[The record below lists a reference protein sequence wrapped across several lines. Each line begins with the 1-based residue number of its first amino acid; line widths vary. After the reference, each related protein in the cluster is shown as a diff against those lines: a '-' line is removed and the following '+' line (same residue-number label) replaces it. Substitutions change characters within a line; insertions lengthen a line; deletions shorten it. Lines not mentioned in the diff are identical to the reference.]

1 MDTRLP
7 HPPSSRLAEPAPMKP
22 PAGLWSKFFPFLLWW
37 PLVTRKTLKDDLIAG
52 ITGALIVLPQG
63 VAFATI
69 AGLPPQYGLYAAM
82 VPAIVAAL
90 FGSSWHLVSGPTTA
104 ISIAIF
110 AALSHTAE
118 PGSPHYIQLVL
129 TLTFL
134 VGLFQLILGLARLGA
149 LVNFISHTV
158 VIGFT
163 AGAAIL
169 IAASQ
174 VKNFFG
180 IGIPRGTPFYE
191 IVHQLYLQFFDINP
205 WVLSVSLVTLATGI
219 LTKKYLKKIPYMIA
233 AMVVGSLFA
242 EALVWIEGFDK
253 THIVTVGALPAGL
266 PPLSLPDFSLASLK
280 ATVAAALVITML
292 ALTEAVSI
300 SRAIAV
306 RSEQRIDGN
315 QEFIGQGLA
324 NIVGSFFSAY
334 ASSGSFNRS
343 GVNYEAGAKT
353 PLASVFASLALVLI
367 LLAVAPLAAYLPT
380 AAMAG
385 ILFLVA
391 WGLIDFHHIKH
402 IWHTSKAESAILAT
416 TLIGTLINLEAGIF
430 LGVFLSLL
438 MFLYRT
444 SKPEMV
450 PVVPAPEEGAY
461 HFVRAQGRPEC
472 PQLRILRVTGS
483 LYFGAA
489 SHVQQVLQQIDE
501 DNPLQKSVLLT
512 CSGLSYIDI
521 AGAEVLAQ
529 EARRRRRLGGGLYFY
544 RLNQT
549 NLALLRQGGYLDQ
562 IGPGAF
568 FPVMT
573 NVTGA
578 LYWTLDPNVCRTCKT
593 RIFKECNSGIL
604 PDGLRRQR
612 LLLATDGSEFSH
624 APEAIAIQ
632 LARHF
637 GVTLDVMTMV
647 ETPAEDE
654 IAHARLAQA
663 ERQANLA
670 GVACE
675 TQVRY
680 GKQPV
685 QEIIAASRAADSN
698 ILVIG
703 RRPPKGDIKER
714 LLGDIA
720 QQILIQAPCHVLIAN
735 WRAQPI
741 RRRILLASD
750 GSSISATAAEV
761 ATQIA
766 KALGLPI
773 TVLAA
778 ASTDAERARA
788 EEDLTEKVGLMKIEG
803 IAAEP
808 CLVAQPPAEA
818 ILEAAA
824 RLEADLV
831 VIGNDQRKGL
841 TRKLAGQTTDRVAGG
856 LSCAVL
862 VVKRPPEPDALVE
875 AVHKQA

>member
-1 MDTRLP
+1 MPASRARL
-7 HPPSSRLAEPAPMKP
+7 SRFL
-22 PAGLWSKFFPFLLWW
+22 PFLLWW
-37 PLVTRKTLKDDLIAG
+37 PQVTRKTVRDDLIAG

-63 VAFATI
+63 VAFAII

-82 VPAIVAAL
+82 MPAVVAAL

-104 ISIAIF
+104 ISIAVF
-110 AALSHTAE
+110 AALAHTAE
-118 PGSPHYIQLVL
+118 PGSPQYIQWVL

-134 VGLFQLILGLARLGA
+134 VGVFQLILGIARLGA

-174 VKNFFG
+174 TRNFFG
-180 IGIPRGTPFYE
+180 IDIPRGTPFYE
-191 IVHQLYLQFFDINP
+191 ILHQLVVQFDRINP
-205 WVLSVSLVTLATGI
+205 WVLSVSLITLFTGI
-219 LTKKYLKKIPYMIA
+219 LTRKYFKKIPYMIA

-242 EALVWIEGFDK
+242 EALNLWQGQTVTGIK
-253 THIVTVGALPAGL
+253 TVGALPGGL
-266 PPLSLPDFSLASLK
+266 PPLSMPDFSAAALK
-280 ATVAAALVITML
+280 ATFAPALVITML

-300 SRAIAV
+300 GRAIAV

-315 QEFIGQGLA
+315 QEFIGQGLS

-353 PLASVFASLALVLI
+353 PLASVFASLSLVLI
-367 LLAVAPLAAYLPT
+367 LLVVAPLAAYLPN

-391 WGLIDFHHIKH
+391 WGLIDFHHIRH
-402 IWHTSKAESAILAT
+402 IWHTSKTESAILAT
-416 TLIGTLINLEAGIF
+416 TLVGTLVNLEAGIF

-444 SKPEMV
+444 SKPEMI

-461 HFVRAQGRPEC
+461 HFIRAKGRPEC

-489 SHVQQVLQQIDE
+489 SYVQQVLQQVDE

-512 CSGLSYIDI
+512 CSGLSYLDI
-521 AGAEVLAQ
+521 AGAEMLAQ

-549 NLALLRQGGYLDQ
+549 NMALLRQGGYLDQ

-568 FPVMT
+568 FPVMSK
-573 NVTGA
+573 VTSA

-593 RIFKECNSGIL
+593 RIFDECKRGIL
-604 PDGLRRQR
+604 PDGFRRQR
-612 LLLATDGSEFSH
+612 LLLATDGSEFSR
-624 APEAIAIQ
+624 APEDIAIE
-632 LARHF
+632 LAKSF
-637 GVTLDVMTMV
+637 GVTLDIMTMV
-647 ETPAEDE
+647 ESPADDE
-654 IAHARLAQA
+654 IARARLAQV
-663 ERQANLA
+663 ERKANIA

-675 TQVRY
+675 TTLRY

-685 QEIIAASRAADSN
+685 AEVVAAAYAADSN
-698 ILVIG
+698 ILIIG
-703 RRPPKGDIKER
+703 RRPPRGDIKER
-714 LLGDIA
+714 LVGDVA
-720 QQILIQAPCHVLIAN
+720 QQIIIDSPCHVLVAN
-735 WRAQPI
+735 WRAQAFSQ
-741 RRRILLASD
+741 RILVASD
-750 GSSISATAAEV
+750 GSQISATVTEV
-761 ATQIA
+761 AAQIA
-766 KALGLPI
+766 KATGLPV
-773 TVLAA
+773 TLLAA
-778 ASTDAERARA
+778 AMTDVERGRA
-788 EEDLTEKVGLMKIEG
+788 EEDLAEKLDLLKIEG
-803 IAAEP
+803 INADSRI
-808 CLVAQPPAEA
+808 VAKPP
-818 ILEAAA
+818 EAAIIDTA
-824 RLEADLV
+824 QEIGADLV

-841 TRKLAGQTTDRVAGG
+841 TRTLAGQVTDRVVGG
-856 LSCAVL
+856 LACAVL
-862 VVKRPPEPDALVE
+862 VVKRPPEPDALVA
-875 AVHKQA
+875 AVSKQS

>member
-1 MDTRLP
+1 MPNAIVRL
-7 HPPSSRLAEPAPMKP
+7 SRI
-22 PAGLWSKFFPFLLWW
+22 FPFLRWW
-37 PLVTRKTLKDDLIAG
+37 PLVTKQTLRDDLIAG

-63 VAFATI
+63 VAFAII

-82 VPAIVAAL
+82 VPAIVGAL

-104 ISIAIF
+104 ISIAVF

-118 PGSPHYIQLVL
+118 PGSPQYIQLVL

-134 VGLFQLILGLARLGA
+134 VGVFELILGLARLGA
-149 LVNFISHTV
+149 LVNFISHSV

-180 IGIPRGTPFYE
+180 IPIPRGTPFYE
-191 IVHQLYLQFFDINP
+191 ILHQLFVQFFAINP

-219 LTKKYLKKIPYMIA
+219 LTKKYFKKIPYMIA
-233 AMVVGSLFA
+233 AMIVGSLFA
-242 EALVWIEGFDK
+242 EALNLWQGQEVTGIK
-253 THIVTVGALPAGL
+253 TVGALPAGL
-266 PPLSLPDFSLASLK
+266 PPLSLPDFSPAAIK
-280 ATVAAALVITML
+280 ATLAPALVITML

-300 SRAIAV
+300 ARAIAV

-315 QEFIGQGLA
+315 QEFIGQGLS

-353 PLASVFASLALVLI
+353 PLASVFASLSLVLI

-391 WGLIDFHHIKH
+391 WGLIDFTHITH

-416 TLIGTLINLEAGIF
+416 SLIGTLVNLEAGIF
-430 LGVFLSLL
+430 LGIFLSLL

-444 SKPEMV
+444 SKPEMI

-461 HFVRAQGRPEC
+461 HFVRAKGRPEC

-489 SHVQQVLQQIDE
+489 SHVQAVLQQIDE

-549 NLALLRQGGYLDQ
+549 NMALLRQGGYVDE
-562 IGPGAF
+562 IGAGAF

-604 PDGLRRQR
+604 PDGFRRQR
-612 LLLATDGSEFSH
+612 LMLATDGSEFSH
-624 APEAIAIQ
+624 APEEIAIQ
-632 LARHF
+632 IAKSF

-647 ETPAEDE
+647 ESPADDE
-654 IAHARLAQA
+654 IAHARLAQT
-663 ERQANLA
+663 ERKANLA

-675 TQVRY
+675 PLVRY
-680 GKQPV
+680 GKQPCV
-685 QEIIAASRAADSN
+685 EVVAAARAADSN

-703 RRPPKGDIKER
+703 RRPPRGNIKER
-714 LLGDIA
+714 LVGDIA
-720 QQILIQAPCHVLIAN
+720 QQILIQSPCHVLIAN
-735 WRAQPI
+735 WQAQPI
-741 RRRILLASD
+741 SRRILVASD
-750 GSSISATAAEV
+750 GSLISTTAAEV

-766 KALGLPI
+766 KAMNLPV

-778 ASTDAERARA
+778 ATTDAERARA
-788 EEDLTEKVGLMKIEG
+788 EQDLAEKIGLMKIEG
-803 IAAEP
+803 VTAES
-808 CLVAQPPAEA
+808 LIVARPPTEA
-818 ILEAAA
+818 IIETAQDIG
-824 RLEADLV
+824 ADLV

-841 TRKLAGQTTDRVAGG
+841 ARTLAGQTTDRVIGG
-856 LSCAVL
+856 LACAVL
-862 VVKRPPEPDALVE
+862 VVKRPPEPEALIE
-875 AVHKQA
+875 AVNKQA